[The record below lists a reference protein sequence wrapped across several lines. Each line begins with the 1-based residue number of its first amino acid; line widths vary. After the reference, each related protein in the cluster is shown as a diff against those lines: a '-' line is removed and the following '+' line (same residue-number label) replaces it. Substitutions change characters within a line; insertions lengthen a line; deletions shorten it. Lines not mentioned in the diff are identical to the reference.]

1 MTLQDLFRVLVD
13 LGENLAVLLALV
25 LLYSLFG
32 VALLRHA
39 GRIGAAAAG
48 AIFAVIAVLSQNVPV
63 AIFPGQ
69 PVDSQLPFL
78 LAAGAFGGPLTV
90 GVAAILVGIHGIFIS
105 GKPAL
110 VTLVPIAACTAF
122 SIWLYVKWWRRSQ
135 LGTSREILMA
145 GMTLAVLVLPWH
157 MFEPGMSAAALGRLG
172 VTMFVYYPLS
182 LVVLCLLLSNEQRQ
196 HFAIEALRRSEA
208 RFRDV
213 AESSSDW
220 VWETDDDARLTYV
233 SPRFQKLTGLHP
245 SSILGRALTQLG
257 GGESGSSAWRDVAA
271 NFKHR
276 RAFHDLIIEFAATDG
291 RQHRARLSGKPVLS
305 SDGGFLGFRGTAT
318 DITSEIE
325 ADRRMHASEARLGEA
340 IESMSAAF
348 ALFDADDRLVLC
360 NDRYRELHGF
370 MADRVKAGIR
380 FEDLLRQSLTGLPL
394 ADEDAEEAES
404 WVQKRLALHRA
415 APSEHLQHRGDDRW
429 LQIVERPTAD
439 GGVLLVTSDVTDA
452 KRREGALEAN
462 SQLLQATFDSLK
474 HGLSVVDGERR
485 LIAWNRR
492 FVELFNL
499 PAAKLRKGMG
509 WADLSRLL
517 PAEFAPAASDP
528 DWLPGGRMSAPPP
541 AGGRCEV
548 TRGTVDIRA
557 RLNPMPGG
565 AFSITYSDI
574 SDAKARER
582 QLAELAQRNSTLAA
596 AVSSTST
603 GVLITDP
610 NLPGNPII
618 FVNPAFTRI
627 TGYSADEAMGRSC
640 RMLQGRD
647 TDRATVDRLRRA
659 IQLRRAATVTLRN
672 YRKDGRTFWNELSV
686 SPVFDDRGNLM
697 HFVGIQTDVTDRVRA
712 EEALRKSEGDL
723 RTLAETHAA
732 TLDSMPAHVAL
743 LDASGAIVSVNRM
756 WREAAGEAD
765 ATVGGN
771 YVEFLQTTV
780 GAHGQDAQAMARGL
794 ADVLEE
800 NATSFSHE
808 YMRPSDD
815 QFRWY
820 NFLVHPV
827 STAEPVG
834 AVVVHFDITDRIIA
848 EAALRQ
854 AKEQAEFANRSKSE
868 FLANV
873 SHELRTPLNAIIG
886 FSEIMQHEMFG
897 AMAQP
902 QYREYIKDIRD
913 SGVHLLE
920 IINDILDLSKIEA
933 GKFELHL
940 EDFKLPDAIE
950 SCLRL
955 VRDRAS
961 ANDITLKTDL
971 ATDLPKIHA
980 DVRAVK
986 QMLINLLSNAVKFT
1000 PPGGKVTI
1008 GARAGQRG
1016 ELLLRVSDTGIGI
1029 APENIEKAL
1038 APFSQVDNA
1047 LNRKYSGT
1055 GLGLPLVRRLAELH
1069 GGDIQIDSKLGN
1081 GTAVTVRLPQRA
1093 GRAIAA

>member
-1 MTLQDLFRVLVD
+1 MTLQQLFRVLVD

-48 AIFAVIAVLSQNVPV
+48 AIFAIIAVLSQSVPV

-69 PVDSQLPFL
+69 PVDSQLSIL

-90 GVAAILVGIHGIFIS
+90 TVAAILVGIHGAFMS
-105 GKPAL
+105 GKMAL
-110 VTLVPIAACTAF
+110 VTLGPIAACTAF

-135 LGTSREILMA
+135 LGTSREMMMA
-145 GMTLAVLVLPWH
+145 GMVLAVLALPWH
-157 MFEPGMSAAALGRLG
+157 MLEPGMSAAALGRLG

-220 VWETDDDARLTYV
+220 VWETGEDARLTYV

-245 SSILGRALTQLG
+245 SSILGRALAQLG
-257 GGESGSSAWRDVAA
+257 GGESGSNAWLDVAA
-271 NFKHR
+271 SFKSR

-291 RQHRARLSGKPVLS
+291 RQHRARLTGKPVL
-305 SDGGFLGFRGTAT
+305 DGEGRFLGFRGTAT
-318 DITSEIE
+318 DITSEVE
-325 ADRRMHASEARLGEA
+325 ADRRIHVSEARLGEA
-340 IESMSAAF
+340 IESMTAAF

-360 NDRYRELHGF
+360 NNHYRALHGF
-370 MADRVKAGIR
+370 MSDQVNPGVR
-380 FEDLLRQSLTGLPL
+380 FEDVLRRSLAELPL
-394 ADEDAEEAES
+394 ADEDAEEVES
-404 WVQKRLALHRA
+404 WIQRRMALHRA
-415 APSEHLQHRGDDRW
+415 APSEHLQHRGNDRW
-429 LQIVERPTAD
+429 LQVVERPTSD
-439 GGVLLVTSDVTDA
+439 GGVLLVITDVTDA

-462 SQLLQATFDSLK
+462 SQLLQATFDSLN
-474 HGLSVVDGERR
+474 HGLSVIDGEHR

-492 FVELFNL
+492 FVELFHL
-499 PAAKLRKGMG
+499 PAKKLRKGMA
-509 WADLSRLL
+509 WSDLSRLL
-517 PAEFAPAASDP
+517 PGDFAPAPGDP
-528 DWLPGGRMSAPPP
+528 DWLPGGRMIEPP
-541 AGGRCEV
+541 AGGGRCEV
-548 TRGTVDIRA
+548 IRGTVDIRA

-610 NLPGNPII
+610 NLPGNPIV

-627 TGYSADEAMGRSC
+627 TGYNADEAIGRSC

-647 TDRATVDRLRRA
+647 TDRATVERLRRA

-723 RTLAETHAA
+723 RSLAETHAA
-732 TLDSMPAHVAL
+732 TLDSLPALVAL
-743 LDASGAIVSVNRM
+743 LDADGNIVSANRM
-756 WREAAGEAD
+756 WRESAGETD
-765 ATVGGN
+765 AGVGGN
-771 YVEFLQTTV
+771 YIDILQQAV
-780 GAHGQDAQAMARGL
+780 GGHREDCQAMARGL
-794 ADVLEE
+794 AKVLTDD
-800 NATSFSHE
+800 NTSFSHE
-808 YMRPSDD
+808 YMRSQGD

-820 NFLVHPV
+820 NFLVRPV
-827 STAEPVG
+827 SETVRLG

-848 EAALRQ
+848 EAEQRQ

-902 QYREYIKDIRD
+902 QYKEYIKDIRD

-933 GKFELHL
+933 GKFELRL
-940 EDFKLPDAIE
+940 ENFKLPDAIE

-961 ANDITLKTDL
+961 ANDVVLKTDL
-971 ATDLPKIHA
+971 GPDLPTVEA
-980 DVRAVK
+980 DLRAVK

-1000 PPGGKVTI
+1000 PPGGRVAI
-1008 GARAGQRG
+1008 GARVGANG

-1069 GGDIQIDSKLGN
+1069 GGKLQIDSKLGS
-1081 GTAVTVRLPQRA
+1081 GTTVTICLPQQA
-1093 GRAIAA
+1093 GAAIAA